1 MDIAAKKIAIKI
13 GKIDARTKQWDL
25 NYRNRTGQQP
35 SGNPSIVNR
44 FLNDAN
50 TLGTGVYN
58 FLLEVSRCMVVDE
71 DEDEED
77 LVVVIAKARAVE
89 AAVCDLMALAVEV
102 YGCDVC
108 EADSR

>member
-1 MDIAAKKIAIKI
+1 
-13 GKIDARTKQWDL
+13 
-25 NYRNRTGQQP
+25 
-35 SGNPSIVNR
+35 
-44 FLNDAN
+44 
-50 TLGTGVYN
+50 
-58 FLLEVSRCMVVDE
+58 MVVDE

-77 LVVVIAKARAVE
+77 LVVAIAKARAVE